1 MNSERAI
8 SSARRQGCLQ
18 SRKAALSPARR
29 SRNEEGKVAPF
40 RRGREEAGRK
50 GGRKRADVT
59 RNDGARTVEKNESG
73 GKARVEGR

>member
-8 SSARRQGCLQ
+8 SSARRQGM
-18 SRKAALSPARR
+18 SSESESSAPRRR
-29 SRNEEGKVAPF
+29 SRSEEGKVAPF
-40 RRGREEAGRK
+40 QRQRGSRK
-50 GGRKRADVT
+50 ERGGRKRADVT